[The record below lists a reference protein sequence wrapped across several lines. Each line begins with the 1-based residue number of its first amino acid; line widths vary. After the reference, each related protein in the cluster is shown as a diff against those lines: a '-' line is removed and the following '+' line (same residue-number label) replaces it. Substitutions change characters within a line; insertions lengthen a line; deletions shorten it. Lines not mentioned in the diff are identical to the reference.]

1 MGIKYVPVPVSGANS
16 GGARKPLGTM
26 LKIRTIAVVLLLPVI
41 FRLLALWHAQF
52 RVIESGEVA
61 GTTESQKQFFEQNEQ
76 RVARV
81 RPPGPLQT
89 VAPDSVRIYIG
100 VVMVSLKVADID
112 YYMVELRKPDVIERD
127 V

>member
-1 MGIKYVPVPVSGANS
+1 
-16 GGARKPLGTM
+16 M
-26 LKIRTIAVVLLLPVI
+26 LKIRTIAVVFLLPVI
-41 FRLLALWHAQF
+41 FRLLWQF
-52 RVIESGEVA
+52 RVTESGEVE
-61 GTTESQKQFFEQNEQ
+61 GTTESQKQFFKQQEQ

-81 RPPGPLQT
+81 RPPGQLQT

-112 YYMVELRKPDVIERD
+112 YYMVQLRKPDGVERD

>member
-1 MGIKYVPVPVSGANS
+1 VGIKYVPVPVSGANS

-52 RVIESGEVA
+52 RVIESGEVV
-61 GTTESQKQFFEQNEQ
+61 GTTESQRQLFEQKEQ

-81 RPPGPLQT
+81 RPPAGQT

-112 YYMVELRKPDVIERD
+112 YYMVELWKPDAVERD